1 MVKRLGAVAG
11 FSAAA
16 AAGLALA
23 FGGHLGEIVP
33 GDTTSTQ
40 TVLATP
46 DTKGG
51 AELLVL
57 KRAAGLVTDLTRR
70 KFVDSVTGLLLTN
83 DYVQCFPS
91 TTTNGWWA
99 CGLNSWDHPRP
110 RAWFAV
116 SFNGTI
122 RLKGEQP
129 LGYGWAP
136 AP

>member
-1 MVKRLGAVAG
+1 MVKLGAVAG

-23 FGGHLGEIVP
+23 FGGHLGDVLP
-33 GDTTSTQ
+33 GDTTTST
-40 TVLATP
+40 VIATP
-46 DTKGG
+46 DTKAG

-57 KRAAGLVTDLTRR
+57 KRAADLVTDLTRK
-70 KFVDSVTGLLLTN
+70 KFVDPITGLLFTN
-83 DYVQCFPS
+83 DYAQCFPS

-99 CGLNSWDHPRP
+99 CGLNSWVHPRP
-110 RAWFAV
+110 RAWFSV
-116 SFNGTI
+116 SFSGAI

-129 LGYGWAP
+129 LGYGWTP